1 MRQVRRAA
9 PAAWDVGCRPPPLLL
24 SAPLVADLFVHLQW
38 FWHWSHP
45 PLDCTELADSGQEL
59 GQFALQPPPLD
70 DVQQPLGCRLAHPYL
85 LQIFWLDILK
95 MLQPGYLQF
104 IPDSDKE
111 LLQLNLILQIS
122 RSRVQHN
129 GLLAEANPTASQ
141 PPPLPFSGS
150 WITLE
155 SKMKSTIF
163 SSPLPFQWKS
173 VTDHI
178 PEVPLFKLLCSFLRS
193 ANAGAL
199 RANFDSAAKLPL
211 STATS
216 SSKQLNCFLTT
227 KVPLSW
233 HSLNKDIS
241 QSNLGSGAVNG

>member
-1 MRQVRRAA
+1 
-9 PAAWDVGCRPPPLLL
+9 
-24 SAPLVADLFVHLQW
+24 
-38 FWHWSHP
+38 
-45 PLDCTELADSGQEL
+45 
-59 GQFALQPPPLD
+59 
-70 DVQQPLGCRLAHPYL
+70 
-85 LQIFWLDILK
+85 

-216 SSKQLNCFLTT
+216 SSQQLNCFSTT

-241 QSNLGSGAVNG
+241 QSNLGSGAVKSLFSSIFLLHKLEMPFLPPIYRSLGWKNCLT